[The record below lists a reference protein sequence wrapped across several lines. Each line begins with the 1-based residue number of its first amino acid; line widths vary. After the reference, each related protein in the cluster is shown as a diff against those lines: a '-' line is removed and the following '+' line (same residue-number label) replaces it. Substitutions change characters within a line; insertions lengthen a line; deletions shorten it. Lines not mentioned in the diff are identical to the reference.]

1 VLDMNSKKATIIFD
15 FDGTLA
21 NSVGLMVRLYN
32 EHAVEFDYQT
42 VELREFPALRRMGYR
57 KALKS
62 KGIKY
67 RVLPKMAKII
77 ASQMRG
83 RMSEVGP
90 YEDIIEVLKALKKD
104 CYSIGVLTS
113 NQAGLVK
120 EFLQVHKF
128 PSFDFV
134 VSEKTIFGKDKALK
148 RIIKRYGLN
157 KEHVI
162 YVGDEPRD
170 VKASLSAGVKVIA
183 VTWGLG
189 GKEGFEKVTPTAL
202 VSTPKELKKKLQE
215 LTVE

>member
-1 VLDMNSKKATIIFD
+1 
-15 FDGTLA
+15 
-21 NSVGLMVRLYN
+21 
-32 EHAVEFDYQT
+32 
-42 VELREFPALRRMGYR
+42 
-57 KALKS
+57 
-62 KGIKY
+62 
-67 RVLPKMAKII
+67 
-77 ASQMRG
+77 
-83 RMSEVGP
+83 
-90 YEDIIEVLKALKKD
+90 
-104 CYSIGVLTS
+104 
-113 NQAGLVK
+113 
-120 EFLQVHKF
+120 VHKF

-202 VSTPKELKKKLQE
+202 VDTPHELKKKLQE